1 MAYDY
6 YKEVDEDIKYYLT
19 TNYSEI
25 TGFDNEDDFI
35 EAVEEELYE
44 NDDITG
50 CRFGYDFSRSNQLC
64 RNSKEAIL
72 DNIELFNTILRD
84 YEYDYETLYDKL
96 FEDQDWDYF
105 DSIIREAIVSEDTG
119 GIVDALLQSNDI
131 EFIPNDEDI
140 EDVDIESEE
149 EDYDEG
155 FDEEESEF

>member
-35 EAVEEELYE
+35 MAVEEELYE

-50 CRFGYDFSRSNQLC
+50 CQFGYDFSRSPQQC
-64 RNSKEAIL
+64 RSSKEAVL

-84 YEYDYETLYDKL
+84 YEYDYVILYDKL

-119 GIVDALLQSNDI
+119 GIVYALLQSNDI
-131 EFIPNDEDI
+131 ELIHDDEDI